1 MFDGVMKLWINGTKT
16 GRVLHPSPVI
26 LAGKTARPGLLK
38 AFVFIRAVVHHSS
51 VGTVVVMKKKKSF

>member
-1 MFDGVMKLWINGTKT
+1 MFDGVMKLRINGTKT

-38 AFVFIRAVVHHSS
+38 AFVFYKSS
-51 VGTVVVMKKKKSF
+51 SSPQQCWYSGGNEKKSF